1 MSGILF
7 CLRNNREKES
17 ARRGGSSRTC
27 VFREP
32 PQRASER
39 KRPTEVGQWQGRIS
53 ACGPFPRG
61 PHRRCRGLGDGP
73 AAAEMREYVIV
84 AKIANATII
93 LDPND
98 NAGTILRMLCNI
110 PITSIIPHAT
120 VLNIMIGTPTMMN
133 STKSFPFMVAKH
145 LLSLLDGFSLLI
157 L

>member
-1 MSGILF
+1 MRVPRAAPAGVGEETAHRSRLTARQDF
-7 CLRNNREKES
+7 CLRAVS
-17 ARRGGSSRTC
+17 
-27 VFREP
+27 
-32 PQRASER
+32 
-39 KRPTEVGQWQGRIS
+39 
-53 ACGPFPRG
+53 RG

-133 STKSFPFMVAKH
+133 STKSFPFT
-145 LLSLLDGFSLLI
+145 LNTPSLDSQRA
-157 L
+157 

>member
-1 MSGILF
+1 M
-7 CLRNNREKES
+7 
-17 ARRGGSSRTC
+17 
-27 VFREP
+27 FREP

-133 STKSFPFMVAKH
+133 STKSFPFT
-145 LLSLLDGFSLLI
+145 LNTPSLDSKRA
-157 L
+157 